1 MLGEADVVLFQ
12 VFVCWEVN
20 SCLWQADLLPRMGTI
35 HDRKESVRAILRE
48 VLADRAYESIKE
60 AILGAELLAGR
71 VLSIEDLANTL
82 GI

>member
-1 MLGEADVVLFQ
+1 MYYFKCLFAGKLTAAFGRLIYCQ
-12 VFVCWEVN
+12 GWGP
-20 SCLWQADLLPRMGTI
+20 SMIG
-35 HDRKESVRAILRE
+35 KESVRAILRE

-60 AILGAELLAGR
+60 AILSAELLAGR